1 MRWYAIHLVRTIAEQ
16 MQPVPDRDRM
26 AEQTPV
32 DAGCTGCE
40 ETQSPSRG
48 DESDGSAVVCGSTV
62 LRVRP
67 RKIAPG
73 WAAAATNGQLRS
85 SIAEGT
91 HFLLAVQIKLTTQR
105 YNSCSWA
112 SLPKPARLVNCC
124 LTLYVPG
131 ARPLLAGS
139 FHRISQ
145 FITHF
150 RF

>member
-32 DAGCTGCE
+32 DAGCTGWE
-40 ETQSPSRG
+40 GTQSPSRG

-91 HFLLAVQIKLTTQR
+91 HFLLAVQIKLTTLR
-105 YNSCSWA
+105 VTDVCSRECVTPCDVFNICYSMHA
-112 SLPKPARLVNCC
+112 SFSP
-124 LTLYVPG
+124 
-131 ARPLLAGS
+131 
-139 FHRISQ
+139 
-145 FITHF
+145 
-150 RF
+150 